1 VLLTAD
7 TLLTGRELLRPGWID
22 VSDDV
27 VRAAGAGAVPRPA
40 DRHLGAV
47 TVVPGFV
54 DTHVHGGGGANFSTA
69 SAADT
74 STAVALHRRHGTTTL
89 VASLVTAEPA
99 ELLRE
104 VTELADNVRAG
115 LLAGIH
121 LEGPWLSTK
130 RCGAHQPS
138 LMRDPDPAEIDRV
151 LEAGADA
158 IRMVTMA
165 PERDGAL
172 AAIERIVDRSVVAA
186 VGHTEATYE
195 QTRAAIA
202 AGATVGTHLFN
213 AMRPIHTR
221 EPGPVIALLEDSRV
235 TVELITDG
243 VHVDPALYRHVA
255 HSAGPDRVSLITD
268 AMAATGMAD
277 GSYGLG
283 PVAVDVVDGVA
294 RVAGTDTIA
303 GSTATMDR
311 VFRFAVT
318 HSGLPR
324 DEALMLAVRQASI
337 NPARALGLPC
347 TGLVPGAAADLVV
360 LDSDLAVTGVM
371 RQGSWVVEPKSL
383 G

>member
-1 VLLTAD
+1 MLLTAD

-40 DRHLGAV
+40 DRDLGAV

-99 ELLRE
+99 ELLRQ
-104 VTELADNVRAG
+104 VTELADDVRAG

-172 AAIERIVDRSVVAA
+172 AAIERIVDRSVVAD
-186 VGHTEATYE
+186 
-195 QTRAAIA
+195 
-202 AGATVGTHLFN
+202 N
-213 AMRPIHTR
+213 
-221 EPGPVIALLEDSRV
+221 
-235 TVELITDG
+235 
-243 VHVDPALYRHVA
+243 
-255 HSAGPDRVSLITD
+255 
-268 AMAATGMAD
+268 
-277 GSYGLG
+277 
-283 PVAVDVVDGVA
+283 
-294 RVAGTDTIA
+294 
-303 GSTATMDR
+303 
-311 VFRFAVT
+311 
-318 HSGLPR
+318 
-324 DEALMLAVRQASI
+324 VR
-337 NPARALGLPC
+337 
-347 TGLVPGAAADLVV
+347 
-360 LDSDLAVTGVM
+360 
-371 RQGSWVVEPKSL
+371 
-383 G
+383 